1 MEIIKETI
9 KGRTNFYKVEK
20 GTAIPLKHF
29 LTIKSNLV
37 PRLMI
42 YGYELTDKEKEQFDY
57 LDTSDLETT
66 NFFRYK
72 GDLYDVSQFL
82 RASEN
87 ELFEGWDGYQSHSY
101 FDGLLIKLIDDH
113 VIVGHYLS

>member
-1 MEIIKETI
+1 MQIIKEKT
-9 KGRTNFYKVEK
+9 KGRTNFYKVENNNQ
-20 GTAIPLKHF
+20 KHF

-37 PRLMI
+37 PRPLV

-57 LDTSDLETT
+57 LDASDLETN

-72 GDLYDVSQFL
+72 GDLYNVSQFL

-87 ELFEGWDGYQSHSY
+87 ELFQDWDGYESHSY
-101 FDGLLIKLIDDH
+101 FDGLLIKLTDDSES
-113 VIVGHYLS
+113 VIVGHYFS